1 MKKNLTFFIVGF
13 FLTIFLSFLFT
24 SFTFGNPDTL
34 CSYTGPDLSEDFL
47 RLTDFSVT
55 GPSSLKEG
63 DTITVK
69 FKLQNF
75 GQTDLVLG
83 QRGIFTA
90 ARDPD
95 NLDTSFGFTRSNTTL
110 KVGETVS
117 VEATKVLDKD
127 GNWVIWPSYQI
138 ITLQQEY
145 KLGPDYWH
153 SCNLT
158 VLKASIDSDKDGV
171 SDQEDN
177 CPQNYNP
184 QQEDIDGDNIGNV
197 CDSCDDRDSDQD
209 EIKNCLDKCLDEPE
223 NYNQYQDDDGCPDE
237 KPEEPKDSDGDGILD
252 EKDKCPKEK
261 ETFNN
266 YQDDDGCPDEKPEEK
281 SEEKPQETQQQET
294 QEEKIPPK
302 ITLTLNPLKPKTG
315 EEVTIRVKAIDQ
327 NPIDE
332 INIIINGQTRRECV
346 GTDYCEME
354 IPFFSDFEI
363 TASAIDIYGNARAQ
377 DAVGRTVN
385 LDLDD
390 DDGDGEL
397 NSFDNCRNN
406 SNPDQRD
413 SDRDGVGDA
422 CDACDPNSQ
431 GTVIEESNYSWADF
445 VDSRGCGYN
454 DTDDGKS
461 IYTAGQIEKE
471 KNSEEMICLRGP
483 RHVEGGRE
491 VCDARQTEIIASDS
505 CRDDRVQEYWL
516 HPEAVNI
523 IVECPHSC
531 QDGACMCQNSDS
543 DGGINYYS
551 KGCFLDTDYCQW
563 DSQDYCYNDNQLLEK
578 YRVIKKENGEESCVD
593 ISQSYNCPMGCQEGA
608 CLCQDSDGGLNYDT
622 RGNVGTRGEDYCEN
636 KRDLVEYT
644 VTRAGLNDCLIYPH
658 RHPCEGSCSEGRCV
672 PPTCDDGVQNQG
684 EENIDCGGPCTTCSL
699 IRISGQI
706 LYEEADAYSGSNIS
720 RDFKPVRYISTT
732 LNSGEPG
739 RGGEISRTTTDNQ
752 GYFSF
757 VVTRHPGESYRIEI
771 SANNFAA
778 KVARDLDSCNE
789 YIVWTT
795 RPVEI
800 PEGGNL
806 NLGKLKIGSD
816 TNIDFEPFWWE
827 TEACSWGES
836 EVHHDSPGRSQ
847 YFNITESILLGRE
860 YALAHSGSGFDDAI
874 SQVDVQYP
882 DSDWNHYNRTW
893 REITLTRPGS
903 SKNSENLDFGFID
916 ETILHEYGHHLQ
928 NELSADNYPDYIGD
942 SHSMC
947 GEVGDYET
955 AFSEGFANY
964 FSMAVFHHYQDPSN
978 PHFISPE
985 RYRDRSELENGC
997 PDRRG
1002 NIEGNVMSALWDLV
1016 DRFDSDFPYSVDESF
1031 DRLSGL
1037 ENFILE
1043 VLDTDMDNRVD
1054 APDICEMR
1062 NCSRSVCSGLRSDF
1076 DSIFGR
1082 YGISCR

>member
-1 MKKNLTFFIVGF
+1 MEYEKNLTFFINSF
-13 FLTIFLSFLFT
+13 FLAIFFSFLLP

-34 CSYTGPDLSEDFL
+34 CSYDGPDLSEDFL

-55 GPSSLKEG
+55 GHSSLKEG
-63 DTITVK
+63 DAITVK

-75 GQTDLVLG
+75 GQTDLTLG
-83 QRGIFTA
+83 QKGIFVA
-90 ARDPD
+90 ARDPNNSD
-95 NLDTSFGFTRSNTTL
+95 VSFGFTRDVTTL

-117 VEATKVLDKD
+117 IEATKVLDKS
-127 GNWVIWPSYQI
+127 GNWKIWPSYQI
-138 ITLQQEY
+138 MTLKQEY

-153 SCNLT
+153 SCALT
-158 VLKASIDSDKDGV
+158 ASEAVVDSDQDGISDEKDNCPNIYNPDQENGDGDSLGDVCDDSDQDGVMDDKDNCPFVPNSKQEDLNKNGVGDACEQVTDSDKDGV
-171 SDQEDN
+171 PNQEDN

-184 QQEDIDGDNIGNV
+184 QQEDIDGDDIGNV

-209 EIKNCLDKCLDEPE
+209 GIKNCLDKCSDEPE
-223 NYNQYQDDDGCPDE
+223 NYNQYQDDDGCPDQV
-237 KPEEPKDSDGDGILD
+237 PEEPKDSDGDGILD

-281 SEEKPQETQQQET
+281 SEEKPQETQQQED
-294 QEEKIPPK
+294 QEEKNPPK

-315 EEVTIRVKAIDQ
+315 EEVTIKVKTIDQ

-363 TASAIDIYGNARAQ
+363 AASAIDIYGNARAQ
-377 DAVGRTVN
+377 DTSGRIVN
-385 LDLDD
+385 LNFGDE
-390 DDGDGEL
+390 DGDGEL
-397 NSFDNCRNN
+397 NSFDNCPNN
-406 SNPDQRD
+406 SNSDQRD
-413 SDRDGVGDA
+413 YDRDGVGDV
-422 CDACDPNSQ
+422 CDDCDPHSRGEVN
-431 GTVIEESNYSWADF
+431 EESDYSWADF

-471 KNSEEMICLRGP
+471 KNSEDMVCLRGP

-505 CRDDRVQEYWL
+505 CISEGWDGRDGRVRDYWL
-516 HPEAVNI
+516 NPEVVI
-523 IVECPHSC
+523 FSDECPYGC
-531 QDGACMCQNSDS
+531 KDGACMCQNSDS

-551 KGCFLDTDYCQW
+551 KGCFLDTGCRWGSEDH
-563 DSQDYCYNDNQLLEK
+563 CYSNGIQLLEN
-578 YRVIKKENGEESCVD
+578 YRIIREEDGEESCVD
-593 ISQSYNCPMGCQEGA
+593 ISQTYNCPMGCQEGA
-608 CLCQDSDGGLNYDT
+608 CLCQDSDGGLNYGT

-658 RHPCEGSCSEGRCV
+658 RYPCEGSCSEGRCV

-684 EENIDCGGPCTTCSL
+684 EENIDCGGPCATCSL
-699 IRISGQI
+699 IRISGRI
-706 LYEEADAYSGSNIS
+706 LYEEADAYSGFNIS
-720 RDFKPVRYISTT
+720 RGFKPVRYISTT
-732 LNSGEPG
+732 LNSGEPV

-757 VVTRHPGESYRIEI
+757 VVTRRPGESYRIEI

-800 PEGGNL
+800 PDGGNL
-806 NLGKLKIGSD
+806 SLGELKIGSD

-827 TEACSWGES
+827 TEACSWGKP
-836 EVHHDSPGRSQ
+836 EVHHESPGRSQ
-847 YFNITESILLGRE
+847 YFNITESMLLGYE
-860 YALAHSGSGFDDAI
+860 YAWAHSGSGFNDSI

-882 DSDWNHYNRTW
+882 DSDWNNYNNAW
-893 REITLTRPGS
+893 KEITLTRPDS
-903 SKNSENLDFGFID
+903 SENPRNLDFGFID
-916 ETILHEYGHHLQ
+916 GTIIHEYGHHLQ
-928 NELSADNYPDYIGD
+928 NELSTSDDVPDYIGG
-942 SHSMC
+942 SHVMC
-947 GEVGDYET
+947 GEIGDYET

-964 FSMAVFHHYQDPSN
+964 FQWLFSIIIKTQVILTLFLRRDIETETNWKMAVQ
-978 PHFISPE
+978 IGGE
-985 RYRDRSELENGC
+985 
-997 PDRRG
+997 
-1002 NIEGNVMSALWDLV
+1002 
-1016 DRFDSDFPYSVDESF
+1016 
-1031 DRLSGL
+1031 
-1037 ENFILE
+1037 
-1043 VLDTDMDNRVD
+1043 T
-1054 APDICEMR
+1054 
-1062 NCSRSVCSGLRSDF
+1062 
-1076 DSIFGR
+1076 
-1082 YGISCR
+1082 